1 MVAVAS
7 GDANRRFEELLRRV
21 EAGEEVVI
29 TRNGHPIARLIPSG
43 PAASHDDRRDVIE
56 RWLSKHSHVRLNG
69 LRIEDLIA
77 EGRRG

>member
-1 MVAVAS
+1 
-7 GDANRRFEELLRRV
+7 
-21 EAGEEVVI
+21 VI

-56 RWLSKHSHVRLNG
+56 RWLSEHSHVRLNG

>member
-21 EAGEEVVI
+21 E
-29 TRNGHPIARLIPSG
+29 ARLIPSG

-56 RWLSKHSHVRLNG
+56 RWLSEHSHVRLNG